1 MKNRIPSVLTLA
13 VSLVL
18 AQAASAQIQGPSTG
32 STPYLLPAGPNAANT
47 TTTSIFTVDNT
58 GANPDDSV
66 GGYGMVGI
74 PDGLGVVD
82 NNPGNPGVG
91 TFTVYMNHEVGDT
104 AGVVRAHG
112 SKGAFVSQWTINK
125 NDLQV
130 TAGQDFIT
138 SASNVFT
145 WNGSSFVAGTT
156 AFNRLCSADLAPS
169 SAFFHAGTGYNG
181 SIFMNGEETS
191 PPFSLDYG
199 RAFAHIVGGTDAG
212 KAFELPSL
220 GKISWENAVA
230 NPFGQS
236 KTIVMGLDDD
246 GVTDSVLY
254 MYVGTKTNTGN
265 AVERAGLHGG
275 TTYALTVGGATG
287 LAELRGVGADPYTA
301 FGGTGGV
308 GNGTFTMV
316 SQGVV
321 TNISGVA
328 LEAQTEAADGIAQFR
343 RIEDGVWD
351 KDDSSV
357 FYFVTT
363 DGFSLTD
370 GRSRLWKLDFTDV
383 TNPESGGAISL
394 LLEGTEGG
402 QMFDNIT
409 QDIYGDIIL
418 QEDVGNQLHNGKVW
432 RYDLATDALEL
443 MLQHDPAR
451 FAPAVSPFNQDEE
464 ATGVVDVTSLFTSTP
479 LPGEAYYLMADQAH
493 YTTGITTAQV
503 QGGQLFLVHSVP
515 EPSAALSLLGGVGML
530 LGLRRRRA

>member
-1 MKNRIPSVLTLA
+1 MKNHIPSALTLA

-32 STPYLLPAGPNAANT
+32 STPYLLPAGPNASLI
-47 TTTSIFTVDNT
+47 TTTSILTVDNT
-58 GANPDDSV
+58 GANPDDSI

-91 TFTVYMNHEVGDT
+91 TFTVFMNHELGNT
-104 AGVVRAHG
+104 QGVVRAHG
-112 SKGAFVSQWTINK
+112 SAGAFVSQWTINK
-125 NDLQV
+125 SDLQV

-145 WNGSSFVAGTT
+145 WDGASFVSGTT

-169 SAFFHAGTGYNG
+169 SAFFYAGTGYNG

-191 PPFSLDYG
+191 PPFSTDYG

-212 KAFELPSL
+212 KAYELPSL

-230 NPFGQS
+230 NPFGQN

-246 GVTDSVLY
+246 GVTDSVFH
-254 MYVGTKTNTGN
+254 MYVGNKTNTGN

-275 TTYALTVGGATG
+275 TTYALTVNGAAG
-287 LAELRGVGADPYTA
+287 FSELRGVSPDAYTG

-308 GNGTFTMV
+308 GNGTFSMV

-321 TNISGVA
+321 TNMTGIA
-328 LEAQTEAADGIAQFR
+328 LESQTEVADGISQFR

-363 DGFSLTD
+363 DGFSLTN
-370 GRSRLWKLDFTDV
+370 GRSRLWKLDFSDV
-383 TNPESGGAISL
+383 ANPEAGGSISM

-402 QMFDNIT
+402 QMFDNMT
-409 QDIYGDIIL
+409 QDHNGDIIL
-418 QEDVGNQLHNGKVW
+418 QEDVGNQAHNGKVW
-432 RYDLATDALEL
+432 RYKIGSDTIEL

-451 FAPAVSPFNQDEE
+451 FAPAALPYNQDEE

-479 LPGEAYYLMADQAH
+479 LPGEGYYLMADQAH
-493 YTTGITTAQV
+493 YTTDITGAQV
-503 QGGQLFLVHSVP
+503 QGGQLFLVHQVP
-515 EPSAALSLLGGVGML
+515 EPGTAVSLLGGLAML